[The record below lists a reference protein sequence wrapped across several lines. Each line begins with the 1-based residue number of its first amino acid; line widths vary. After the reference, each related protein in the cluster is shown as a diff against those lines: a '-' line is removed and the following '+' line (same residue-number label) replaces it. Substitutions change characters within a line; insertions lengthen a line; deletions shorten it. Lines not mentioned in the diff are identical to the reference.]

1 MSTININTNFI
12 TKIVNAIVKYD
23 HDRRAAAALKKFK
36 KQARKIRKVHSV
48 AVIELVEPA
57 PETMKLVRVV
67 KEQSSGKVLV
77 RATSTKVVVTRER
90 NNTHNDLVA
99 SAPKTMQRSR
109 ILDASVPRG
118 SISPRN

>member
-1 MSTININTNFI
+1 MSTINNNTNFVA
-12 TKIVNAIVKYD
+12 KIINAIVKYD
-23 HDRRAAAALKKFK
+23 HDRKAAAALKKFK

-90 NNTHNDLVA
+90 SNDLVA